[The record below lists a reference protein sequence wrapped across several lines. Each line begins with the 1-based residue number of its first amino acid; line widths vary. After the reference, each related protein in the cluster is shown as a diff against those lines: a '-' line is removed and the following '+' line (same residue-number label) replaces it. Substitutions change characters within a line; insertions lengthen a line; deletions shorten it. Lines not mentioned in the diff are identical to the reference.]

1 MILFH
6 KAVKFFH
13 SFLIKDYFCRMA
25 NLILHI
31 DTATPVCSVAL
42 SRDGILIA
50 DCKAESDN
58 MHASSL
64 TLLIEDLMAK
74 SGLNLSGLSAIAVS
88 KGPGSYTGLRIGVST
103 AKGLAYALDVPVIGI
118 DALQSMAAGF
128 IQLNGSKLASNVL
141 LAPMIDA
148 RRMEVYMAV
157 YNSAL
162 ELLTE
167 TQAVIMDAQTFDFLP
182 ADYFVKL
189 FGTGANK
196 LQLLYEPNARVE
208 IVPNFV
214 SRASYMCELAYK
226 RFQQQDFESLAYF
239 EPFYLK
245 DFIPTTPKKLL

>member
-1 MILFH
+1 
-6 KAVKFFH
+6 
-13 SFLIKDYFCRMA
+13 MA

-42 SRDGILIA
+42 SRDGILVA
-50 DCKAESDN
+50 DCKAEKDN
-58 MHASSL
+58 MHASNL
-64 TLLIEDLMAK
+64 TLLVEDLITKVGVKLAD
-74 SGLNLSGLSAIAVS
+74 LSAIAVS

-103 AKGLAYALDVPVIGI
+103 AKGLAYALDIPVIGI
-118 DALQSMAAGF
+118 DALKSMAAGF
-128 IQLNGSKLASNVL
+128 SQQHGSNFASNVL

-157 YNSAL
+157 YNTAL
-162 ELLTE
+162 ELVNDTA
-167 TQAVIMDAQTFDFLP
+167 AVIMDEQTFDQLQT
-182 ADYFVKL
+182 DYTIKL

-196 LQLLYEPNARVE
+196 LQALYENNARVE
-208 IVPNFV
+208 IVTNFE
-214 SRASYMCELAYK
+214 SRASYMCELANA